1 MEAAKI
7 MRTDPQPEQS
17 LVFVKHIR
25 LKCEVCG
32 IIIRPSELERALWFD
47 NRVCPSCC
55 LTVKQSDRSSEFNRI
70 LESQAREFESEIIRL
85 ESELSITRLQYEQL
99 ITEGQQ
105 WTDKYQWI
113 DKRVIRLIEGFKQS
127 DDFDLSELDF

>member
-17 LVFVKHIR
+17 LVFVEHIR

-32 IIIRPSELERALWFD
+32 IIIQPSDIERTLWLD
-47 NRVCPSCC
+47 NRICPSCC
-55 LTVKQSDRSSEFNRI
+55 LTVKHERSDEFNKC
-70 LESQAREFESEIIRL
+70 LESQARSYESEIIRL
-85 ESELSITRLQYEQL
+85 ESAIAATRLQYEQL

-113 DKRVIRLIEGFKQS
+113 DKRVIRLIEGFKKS
-127 DDFDLSELDF
+127 DDFDLSELDL